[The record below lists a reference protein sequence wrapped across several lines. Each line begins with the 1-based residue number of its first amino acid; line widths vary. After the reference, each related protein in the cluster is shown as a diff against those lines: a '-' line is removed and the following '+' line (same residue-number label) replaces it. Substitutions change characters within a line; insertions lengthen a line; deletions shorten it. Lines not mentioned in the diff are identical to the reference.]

1 MVDVFCVQ
9 LKICIDGKIKT
20 RTRKSVEP
28 GYPLLGRDTGPGKG
42 GSSTALHAATT
53 EGCQLTFR
61 ETIPNSDRSVVCTV
75 LLFPCSSRPARFLLL
90 RTVL

>member
-1 MVDVFCVQ
+1 MVVNIVCVQ

-42 GSSTALHAATT
+42 GASTACCDH
-53 EGCQLTFR
+53 
-61 ETIPNSDRSVVCTV
+61 
-75 LLFPCSSRPARFLLL
+75 
-90 RTVL
+90 